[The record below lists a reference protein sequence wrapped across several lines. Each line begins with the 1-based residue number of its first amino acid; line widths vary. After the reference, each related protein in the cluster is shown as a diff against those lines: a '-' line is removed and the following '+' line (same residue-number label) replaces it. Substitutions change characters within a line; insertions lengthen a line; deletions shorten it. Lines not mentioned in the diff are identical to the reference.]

1 MTDEQMIDELE
12 RANALGEEPVGVE
25 LVTFRPD
32 LEKMKAAWGGGE
44 DWRERMDAHFST
56 KKGVK

>member
-12 RANALGEEPVGVE
+12 RADALGEEPVGVE
-25 LVTFRPD
+25 LVPFRPD
-32 LEKMKAAWGGGE
+32 LEKAKAHWGGGD